1 MKFEA
6 KDGEAT
12 IWIYDAIGEM
22 FGPDAVTAKGVRDR
36 LQSLRGVDKLN
47 IRINSPGGMVD
58 DAVAIHTLL
67 SEYKAEKVT
76 KIDGVAASAATIL
89 IPRDSKVSIAQG
101 AKMMIHNPWSVAVGD
116 WREMEKAA
124 KVAKQ
129 YATSA
134 AEMYA
139 ARTGKPMAEVVAAME
154 AETYFLGEEAV
165 AWGLADDMGDG
176 EAVAAATV
184 DGVMAQAMIV
194 ARLAFAAL
202 VGQTTEKIDQAC
214 DAMAAA
220 ARKMVSHDPM
230 RLQVA
235 LARARQSK

>member
-1 MKFEA
+1 MRVEA

-36 LQSLRGVDKLN
+36 LQAFRGIDKLT

-89 IPRDSKVSIAQG
+89 IPRDSKVRIAQG

-116 WREMEKAA
+116 WREMAA
-124 KVAKQ
+124 ASKVAKQ
-129 YATSA
+129 YADSA
-134 AEMYA
+134 AQMYS
-139 ARTGKPMAEVVAAME
+139 ARTGKTVEEVQAAMD
-154 AETYFLGEEAV
+154 ATTYFLGQEAV
-165 AWGLADDMGDG
+165 DWGLADDMGD
-176 EAVAAATV
+176 ESSVAAKSAESV
-184 DGVMAQAMIV
+184 VAQAMVV
-194 ARLAFAAL
+194 AQLAFAAM
-202 VGQTTEKIDQAC
+202 VAQPTEQREKTNH
-214 DAMAAA
+214 AMKRAA
-220 ARKMVSHDPM
+220 
-230 RLQVA
+230 LE
-235 LARARQSK
+235 LARARQSQN

>member
-12 IWIYDAIGEM
+12 LWVYDAIGEM

-36 LQSLRGVDKLN
+36 LQSLRGIERLTV
-47 IRINSPGGMVD
+47 RINSPGGMVD

-67 SEYKAEKVT
+67 AEYKAEKTT
-76 KIDGVAASAATIL
+76 KIDGIAASAATIL
-89 IPRDSKVSIAQG
+89 IPPGKVTIAKG

-129 YATSA
+129 YADSA
-134 AEMYA
+134 ADMYV
-139 ARTGKPMAEVVAAME
+139 ARTGKPREEVVAAME

-165 AWGLADDMGDG
+165 AWGLADSVGEDAAVSAKSHGD
-176 EAVAAATV
+176 VL
-184 DGVMAQAMIV
+184 AQAKLV
-194 ARLAFAAL
+194 AQLAFAEL
-202 VGQTTEKIDQAC
+202 VGQAAEKQSQTF
-214 DAMAAA
+214 DAMQNAATKLSA
-220 ARKMVSHDPM
+220 ALR
-230 RLQVA
+230 VA
-235 LARARQSK
+235 IARGQRT